1 MAMSLRSEAPKPR
14 NPETLKT
21 GSQGREQ
28 QQQKNANAGDKI
40 LKYIY
45 SSGLLAGGGKL
56 SSVFLIDGLLTL
68 STHIHKSGAMNKSNV
83 GNRV

>member
-40 LKYIY
+40 LKYI
-45 SSGLLAGGGKL
+45 
-56 SSVFLIDGLLTL
+56 
-68 STHIHKSGAMNKSNV
+68 
-83 GNRV
+83 